1 MIMLQPGATIV
12 CPTTSPLP
20 PGMMVTSRQAPF
32 FAASASFCEATPTRD
47 TMPSG
52 GGHARGSRKRVERDD
67 SDYEDDGEPR
77 EAVKITKV
85 VVTEKRRK
93 KEKPPVDPEGYRF
106 RKYGKKMIGDEAR
119 HYYRCTY
126 PGCDAKRHITY
137 QSEGPSIVLIGSH
150 AHPPPAPPGA
160 AARERKLLQEQ
171 KKYQKRAKTAGNR
184 PRSPGCYD
192 CAASVVPSLIQFED
206 TCEPGEEVVFR
217 LEPHA
222 NFTQDGQF
230 WLKAEN
236 NDTNVTSFT
245 CTSHEC
251 TATKHVEIYDTE
263 TLVRY
268 RGPHCHMRPVIST
281 RNNGDR
287 PSVPGPARPAV
298 FKNTSSESA
307 SGSRGSLEDVCNVLA
322 IEGEI

>member
-1 MIMLQPGATIV
+1 MGARSWIAQA
-12 CPTTSPLP
+12 CRARRFRLR
-20 PGMMVTSRQAPF
+20 GRRRAARSRQ
-32 FAASASFCEATPTRD
+32 D
-47 TMPSG
+47 YQG
-52 GGHARGSRKRVERDD
+52 GG
-67 SDYEDDGEPR
+67 DGE
-77 EAVKITKV
+77 EAQ
-85 VVTEKRRK
+85 
-93 KEKPPVDPEGYRF
+93 EG
-106 RKYGKKMIGDEAR
+106 E
-119 HYYRCTY
+119 
-126 PGCDAKRHITY
+126 
-137 QSEGPSIVLIGSH
+137 
-150 AHPPPAPPGA
+150 
-160 AARERKLLQEQ
+160 AAR
-171 KKYQKRAKTAGNR
+171 
-184 PRSPGCYD
+184 RSRGLPI
-192 CAASVVPSLIQFED
+192 PSLIQFED

-217 LEPHA
+217 LEQYA

-287 PSVPGPARPAV
+287 TSVPGPARPAV